1 MAALGG
7 KQTLGRYGVAMNDSE
22 RPLVW
27 SVAPGRWIL
36 EGVSD
41 QSVLA
46 PLGASVSE
54 ADGRLVLDF
63 EATDT
68 AAAKLATNLRDAGFA
83 FDDCRDWSPKALL
96 TYLRTKGLF
105 DGPFLA
111 SRQMA
116 SGERKTTSV

>member
-1 MAALGG
+1 MS
-7 KQTLGRYGVAMNDSE
+7 DSE
-22 RPLVW
+22 PPLVW

-36 EGVSD
+36 EGVDD

-68 AAAKLATNLRDAGFA
+68 AAAMVAANLRDAGFA

-96 TYLRTKGLF
+96 IYLRTKGLL

-111 SRQMA
+111 SRRTA
-116 SGERKTTSV
+116 SGRRRIVSV